1 MRAFIFDMDGVIIN
15 SEPIHYKVDSKT
27 FEKLG
32 VKLSK
37 DDIEGFVGMTNSEIL
52 KILKKKFKFKENIQ
66 DIVDLEV
73 KTKIKILEDED
84 YKPID
89 GITDLVDNL
98 KSNNILIAVA
108 SSSPRKFIEAVLT
121 KFKIIDKFHEIICG
135 EEVPKGKPEPDIY
148 LKTAKELG
156 VKVGDCVV
164 LEDSTNGIAAAKAAG
179 MKCIGF
185 ANKDSGNQDYSK
197 ADIVVKSIREI
208 NLTILDL

>member
-15 SEPIHYKVDSKT
+15 SQPIHYKVDSKIL
-27 FEKLG
+27 KKIG
-32 VKLSK
+32 IKLSK
-37 DDIEGFVGMTNSEIL
+37 EYMEGLAGMTNPEIL
-52 KILKKKFKFKENIQ
+52 KFLKKKFKFKENIQ
-66 DIVDLEV
+66 DIIDLEV

-98 KSNNILIAVA
+98 RSNNILIAVA

-121 KFKIIDKFHEIICG
+121 RFKIIDKFNEIICG

-156 VKVGDCVV
+156 VKVEDCVV

-208 NLTILDL
+208 NLTI